1 MVDNNLNY
9 LSTGQPTYW
18 PTDRRKIPNVI
29 DFCIT
34 KGISNNYL
42 KAESCLDLSSDH
54 SPVIITYSTQILRK
68 QKPPALHNKR
78 TNWELFREI
87 IDRRL
92 QLNTLLKTE
101 LNDAVEQFTNDIQT
115 AAWEATPEQED
126 TEKEED
132 YPLSIKQ
139 KNS

>member
-1 MVDNNLNY
+1 MVNNNLNH

-18 PTDRRKIPNVI
+18 PTDRRKIPDVI

-42 KAESCLDLSSDH
+42 KAESCLDLSSDY

-78 TNWELFREI
+78 KKLGVFSRNNR
-87 IDRRL
+87 
-92 QLNTLLKTE
+92 
-101 LNDAVEQFTNDIQT
+101 
-115 AAWEATPEQED
+115 
-126 TEKEED
+126 
-132 YPLSIKQ
+132 
-139 KNS
+139 